1 MRKDRPLLSHL
12 QNAAIA
18 LLTLSAV
25 FLLTQTPL
33 FGDFAGKTPYELAQD
48 WLSSDPMLTET
59 VTVDAS
65 DLALPVRVVFTNEYA
80 RFGLDAVTTADAGFE
95 QAGAFFREALGSAGE
110 ASPCRESDFL
120 AALQNSGIYLDLEAE
135 TPLALLCEILGAA
148 APESELLHIRRLL
161 LTPTESGA
169 ILYLEDGESGF
180 FSFPTAGDAYALNE
194 ALAALDGNGTDF
206 AFSLPGDFSQLSPYT
221 LVFSEPKQRNMLS
234 AVNALSDK
242 AAFLRLAE
250 FNPHTENS
258 YTDSS
263 GNTVIREVYG
273 TLRLQPDGTAAYQ
286 GDSAEAGSLY
296 YVTSAAPGR
305 PTMSEAAAAAQKLV
319 FTLLRDSCGDAAL
332 YLSGVES
339 GSKRYTVTFDYVV
352 DGTPLHFSDG
362 GHAASVTIEGQSI
375 TAFSLRCRSYTVSDS
390 PSLLLPIRQAAAIAL
405 SRYLSAELHVC
416 YEDRGADTV
425 NASWFAI

>member
-1 MRKDRPLLSHL
+1 MNKSRSSLSRL

-18 LLTLSAV
+18 LLTVSAV

-48 WLSSDPMLTET
+48 WLSSDTALAET
-59 VTVDAS
+59 VTADAS
-65 DLALPVRVVFTNEYA
+65 DLALPVRVVFSNEYA
-80 RFGLDAVTTADAGFE
+80 RFGLDAVTTADTDFE

-110 ASPCRESDFL
+110 QTPCRESDFL
-120 AALQNSGIYLDLEAE
+120 AALQSSGIYLDLETE
-135 TPLALLCEILGAA
+135 TPLSLLCEMLGAS
-148 APESELLHIRRLL
+148 APESELMHIRRLL
-161 LTPTESGA
+161 LTPTEDGVT
-169 ILYLEDGESGF
+169 LYLEDGESGF
-180 FSFPTAGDAYALNE
+180 FSCPTAADAYALSE

-206 AFSLPGDFSQLSPYT
+206 AFSLSGDFSQLSPYT
-221 LVFSEPKQRNMLS
+221 LVFSEPETRNTLS

-273 TLRLQPDGTAAYQ
+273 TLRLQPDGTAVYQ
-286 GDSAEAGSLY
+286 GDSVEAGSLY
-296 YVTSAAPGR
+296 YVTSAASGK
-305 PTMSEAAAAAQKLV
+305 PTMSEAVAGAQKLV
-319 FTLLRDSCGDAAL
+319 FTLLRDFCGDAEL

-339 GSKRYTVTFDYVV
+339 GAKRYTVTFDYTVN
-352 DGTPLHFSDG
+352 GTPLHFSDG

-375 TAFSLRCRSYTVSDS
+375 TAFTLRCRSYTVSDS

-405 SRYLSAELHVC
+405 SRYLNAELHVC

-425 NASWFAI
+425 NASWFAV